1 MSRSGSSARRCCRI
15 SATEHLLAYSRERIA
30 RYEPQEALER
40 SAGPSVIVD
49 LRSHDERARDG
60 VIAGSVHVPRSVL
73 EWRVDPD
80 SGYSN
85 PAVADKDVELILVC
99 HEGYSSSL
107 AAASLRGVG
116 RTRVAD
122 LIGGFV
128 AWREAGLETI
138 PAPTPPKGLPGMGGP
153 DR

>member
-1 MSRSGSSARRCCRI
+1 
-15 SATEHLLAYSRERIA
+15 
-30 RYEPQEALER
+30 
-40 SAGPSVIVD
+40 VIVD

-85 PAVADKDVELILVC
+85 PVVAGNEAELILVC

-107 AAASLRGVG
+107 AAASLSELGHQRVG
-116 RTRVAD
+116 D
-122 LIGGFV
+122 LVGGFV
-128 AWREAGLETI
+128 AWRDSGLETI
-138 PAPTPPKGLPGMGGP
+138 TAPPPPDGLPGMGGP